1 MKKAIVSFCT
11 MAALALMMS
20 YSTPTNAA
28 PNPAASK
35 PVPAANASPKADPAT
50 PPEHPEIRAAL
61 MSLRRAKDHL
71 EHADHDFNG
80 HRADAIKAV
89 DEAIRQL
96 EVCMKFDK

>member
-1 MKKAIVSFCT
+1 MKKSVLSMCV

-20 YSTPTNAA
+20 FSAATLAA
-28 PNPAASK
+28 PNPPATKA
-35 PVPAANASPKADPAT
+35 VPAVTPNPKADPAA

-80 HRADAIKAV
+80 HRVDAVKAV
-89 DEAIRQL
+89 DEAIKQL
-96 EVCMKFDK
+96 EICVKFDK